1 MKNGSTLFLRL
12 TVVALGLMALGLC
25 ILILPAVWGDWSNE
39 YPDAPYLQWPTF
51 VILSATVIPFF
62 TALYQTWKLLN
73 YVDKNTAFSE
83 RSVSALRKITYSA
96 LAFSALYAAMLPIIH
111 YITQKEDAP
120 GLMIIGLI
128 MTCAPIVIAVFSAV
142 LQKLLHSAITMKK
155 ENDLTV

>member
-25 ILILPAVWGDWSNE
+25 ILILPAIGSDWPKE

-62 TALYQTWKLLN
+62 IALFQTWKLLD

-83 RSVSALRKITYSA
+83 RSVNALRIITYCA
-96 LAFSALYAAMLPIIH
+96 LVFSALYASMLPIIH

-120 GLMIIGLI
+120 GLLVIGLI

-142 LQKLLHSAITMKK
+142 LQKLLHSAITMKN